1 MPASRRSAPW
11 VFLAVVA
18 AATTAAAAVA
28 APLALAVAGAKPE
41 VRLGSAPVLS
51 RGARPAEVRLGSPP
65 ELPRGARP
73 LASLASVAPMHI
85 TIVLKPRDPAALAAY
100 AEAVSTPGSP
110 VYRRYIKPAQFARRF
125 GPSRATAA
133 AVAASLRAHGL
144 RPGRRSANGLSFTV
158 VAGAGLVERAFALS
172 FASFALPGGH
182 TAVLNTLAP
191 AVDAPIAGAL
201 QGVLGLS
208 SLAGMHPLRVASTQV
223 PGARLAATHLA
234 TALLPTTRRASAPL
248 PTAHAV
254 AAQLATG
261 GPQPCAAA
269 SLAAK
274 AQSAYTSDQIASA
287 YNFSGLYAQGD
298 EGQGETVAVY
308 ELEPYDPA
316 DIEAYEQCY
325 GIDTSITPVGVDGG
339 AGSPGPGSGEA
350 ALDIEQLIAFAPR
363 ARVLVYEGPNAS
375 SNGPGS
381 GPYDVFSEIISQDRA
396 QILTNSWGNC
406 EPDEGSQDAAAE
418 NVLFEEAAA
427 QGQTVLSAAGDDGS
441 EDCYGYNPGSLAES
455 ELSVDDP
462 ASQPFVTGVGGSSLQ
477 ALGPP
482 LTETVWN
489 DGIDGGGATGIQ
501 PGAGGGGISAFWG
514 MPAYQADAPAA
525 LNVIE
530 RFSSASPCHADA
542 GYCREIPDV
551 SADADPDFG
560 YLIFYNGSGQA
571 SGAPTGWQGTG
582 GTSGAAPLWAAL
594 FALADG
600 APACHGLPVGFV
612 NPALYGAAAGTGKGT
627 YFHDVTS
634 GDNDFT
640 QLGDG
645 RYPAGVGYDMASGVG
660 SPDAA
665 ALAGELCG
673 QALRLADPGPQRA
686 IVGSAAGLQLSA
698 GDTLGAAIKFT
709 ATNLPPGLTL
719 NSSTGR
725 IAGAPRAVGRFG
737 VTVQASDAAGSVR
750 VASFVWTVAGRPT
763 VSAASLT
770 SVAAG
775 RPQLALTVAAGH
787 YEAAISAIS
796 IVAPRGLW
804 FAQRPG
810 VWKTG
815 GGGGSPRYTYAV
827 VAGALQLRLRSAAAH
842 LAVRFAYT
850 LLRARVALI
859 RSVSRHE
866 RASLK
871 FIVTVTDAS
880 RLVSTLP
887 VALRPAS

>member
-1 MPASRRSAPW
+1 MPMSRRSAPW
-11 VFLAVVA
+11 VFLAAVA
-18 AATTAAAAVA
+18 AATAAATAVA
-28 APLALAVAGAKPE
+28 APLALAGAKPE
-41 VRLGSAPVLS
+41 VRLGSPPVVS
-51 RGARPAEVRLGSPP
+51 RGAKPEVRLGSPP
-65 ELPRGARP
+65 VLARGARP

-100 AEAVSTPGSP
+100 AAAVSTPGSP
-110 VYRRYIKPAQFARRF
+110 VYRRYITPAQFARRF
-125 GPSRATAA
+125 GPSPATAA

-144 RPGRRSANGLSFTV
+144 LPGRRSANGLSFTV
-158 VAGAGLVERAFALS
+158 RAGAGSVERAFALS
-172 FASFALPGGH
+172 FARFALPGGR

-208 SLAGMHPLRVASTQV
+208 SLEGMHPLRVA
-223 PGARLAATHLA
+223 
-234 TALLPTTRRASAPL
+234 RAPRPA
-248 PTAHAV
+248 AHAV

-261 GPQPCAAA
+261 GLQPCATA

-274 AQSAYTSDQIASA
+274 TQSAYTSDQIASA

-316 DIEAYEQCY
+316 DIGSYEQCY
-325 GIDTSITPVGVDGG
+325 GIDTSITPVKVDGG
-339 AGSPGPGSGEA
+339 PGSSGPGSGEA

-375 SNGPGS
+375 SNAPGS
-381 GPYDVFSEIISQDRA
+381 GPYDVFSEVIGQDRA
-396 QILTNSWGNC
+396 QVLTNSWGNC
-406 EPDEGSQDAAAE
+406 EPNEGSQDAMAE

-441 EDCYGYNPGSLAES
+441 EDCYGYNSASSSES

-489 DGIDGGGATGIQ
+489 NGIDGGGATGIQ
-501 PGAGGGGISAFWG
+501 PGAGGGGISTFWG
-514 MPAYQADAPAA
+514 MPAYQANAPAA

-530 RFSSASPCHADA
+530 RFSSAAPCHAAA

-560 YLIFYNGSGQA
+560 YLIYYNGSDQV

-612 NPALYGAAAGTGKGT
+612 NPALYGAAAGTGEGT

-634 GDNDFT
+634 GDSDFT
-640 QLGDG
+640 QLGGG
-645 RYPAGVGYDMASGVG
+645 RYPAGVGYDMASGLG

-673 QALRLADPGPQRA
+673 QALRLADPGPQRT
-686 IVGSAAGLQLSA
+686 IVGSRAGLQLSA

-719 NSSTGR
+719 SSSTGR
-725 IAGAPRAVGRFG
+725 IAGAPRTVGRWS

-796 IVAPRGLW
+796 IVAPPGLW

-827 VAGALQLRLRSAAAH
+827 VAGALQLRLRPAAARV
-842 LAVRFAYT
+842 AVRFAYT